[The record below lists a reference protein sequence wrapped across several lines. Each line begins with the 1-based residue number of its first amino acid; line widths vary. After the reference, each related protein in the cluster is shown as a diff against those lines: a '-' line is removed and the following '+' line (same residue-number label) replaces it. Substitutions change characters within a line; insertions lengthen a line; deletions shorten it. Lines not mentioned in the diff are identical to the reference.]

1 MCWLDS
7 ITNSMDMNLSELW
20 EIVKDRGD
28 WCAAVHGVAK
38 SWTQLTT
45 EKQKNKTKIIG
56 TENRIV
62 VSRGE
67 RKVVGKI
74 GEGCQDAQTSTYE

>member
-1 MCWLDS
+1 MLQ
-7 ITNSMDMNLSELW
+7 SMGLQRVGHNLRL
-20 EIVKDRGD
+20 KN
-28 WCAAVHGVAK
+28 
-38 SWTQLTT
+38 
-45 EKQKNKTKIIG
+45 KNKTKIIG